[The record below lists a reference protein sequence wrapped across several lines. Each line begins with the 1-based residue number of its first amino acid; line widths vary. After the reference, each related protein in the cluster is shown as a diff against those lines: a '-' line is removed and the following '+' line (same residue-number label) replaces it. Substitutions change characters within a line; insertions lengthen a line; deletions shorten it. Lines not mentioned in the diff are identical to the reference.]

1 MSIQKN
7 SRQMPSSKIITKEKN
22 YCDLLYAWLQCN
34 SELLDIE
41 SRMRY
46 IERKNVK
53 WARIER
59 DFTRQSSDGTIE
71 KVMDR
76 KTIAKY
82 FRHLEEKGL
91 VKLNKE
97 DDNYY
102 LTVLDNYEA
111 NLIEYKT
118 LNKLMNVF
126 QKNSISIY
134 IYLFNRYFA
143 NDQKPFIVTM
153 RQIKEFIGIATSTTS
168 NNMLIDDTLDILKR
182 LKLLDYEII
191 YQDGKTMFQFKW
203 VKNKL
208 P

>member
-1 MSIQKN
+1 
-7 SRQMPSSKIITKEKN
+7 
-22 YCDLLYAWLQCN
+22 
-34 SELLDIE
+34 
-41 SRMRY
+41 
-46 IERKNVK
+46 
-53 WARIER
+53 
-59 DFTRQSSDGTIE
+59 
-71 KVMDR
+71 
-76 KTIAKY
+76 
-82 FRHLEEKGL
+82 
-91 VKLNKE
+91 
-97 DDNYY
+97 
-102 LTVLDNYEA
+102 
-111 NLIEYKT
+111 
-118 LNKLMNVF
+118 MNVF